1 MAATDTSPRP
11 PDPVTAQYRLT
22 LLGSFA
28 LRRPDGSLVLGL
40 GRKARAL
47 IAVVA
52 IAKEPVDRVR
62 LAELLWSE
70 RGRDQARASLRQT
83 LYEVRQQLPD
93 DPPLLVA
100 GPDQVSLTRASVAID
115 IETIEMAFRE
125 SDGWHLLRDL
135 DRLDPKFDE
144 WLTGERT
151 RLAQE
156 HGTVEPAV
164 IRHPEDGTG
173 DDLVAQAPASR
184 HVSRATKQLLA
195 AGALALVVLL
205 AGVVALRPRGG
216 EPERVVFVQPLAT
229 APGDT
234 AARTLADGLAMAV
247 ERDVVGTATPVRIA
261 DALAPGASPPA
272 LVLRGNATSRGGRL
286 RANVALVGTDGTVI
300 WSGSFDRPPEEAS
313 AMIDQLGLQV
323 ARELHFA
330 FANGRNALFDSDP
343 EAIRLS
349 LAAGDAVGRDF
360 SEASRYSAQLLARAP
375 GLARGWSEAAVNAVV
390 AAHDLPER
398 ARADADATATV
409 AARRALAID
418 PHQGL
423 AYFALAE
430 GRPGLQHW
438 AERERIVSRG
448 LAADRDSPELNSAR
462 ADDLAAI
469 GRLQEAVGYGQ
480 RAFALDHFLPGKVA
494 GLARLYMDVGD
505 LDAARGLIARARR
518 MWPGQ
523 QWPDALAFELAMYWG
538 DPAEAR
544 TLLDTARLP
553 WRRAVH
559 EADLAFLAW
568 RTAPSDATV
577 TAAASA
583 IEAAARNGGAQAE
596 LVQQL
601 AALGRIDAA
610 FRLAAVTPP
619 RPMATAGGTA
629 ITLRHSAPT
638 GASSPWRTGKAWPRS
653 GATPGYFLIFA
664 ASKRSHTAA
673 PRRRNRFRTG
683 LGTDCGC
690 GRRFVLSVAP
700 LLP

>member
-1 MAATDTSPRP
+1 MATTDTSPDP
-11 PDPVTAQYRLT
+11 PDPVAVQYRLT

-52 IAKEPVDRVR
+52 MATEPVERVQ
-62 LAELLWSE
+62 LADLLWSE

-83 LYEVRQQLPD
+83 LYELRQQLPGQ
-93 DPPLLVA
+93 PPLLVA
-100 GPDQVSLTRASVAID
+100 GYDRVSLTRASVTID
-115 IETIEMAFRE
+115 IEIGGAALRE
-125 SDGWHLLRDL
+125 SDGWNLLRDL
-135 DRLDPKFDE
+135 DRLDPKFDQ
-144 WLTGERT
+144 WLIGERT
-151 RLAQE
+151 RLARE
-156 HGTVEPAV
+156 HGAGVEPPVA
-164 IRHPEDGTG
+164 DGTG
-173 DDLVAQAPASR
+173 DETVVPAPPPPPRRVPQTARRLV
-184 HVSRATKQLLA
+184 A
-195 AGALALVVLL
+195 AGALALVVGL
-205 AGVVALRPRGG
+205 AGLIAFRFHSS
-216 EPERVVFVQPLAT
+216 EPERVVVVQPLAT
-229 APGDT
+229 ARGDT
-234 AARTLADGLAMAV
+234 AARTLADGLAVAV

-261 DALAPGASPPA
+261 DTLAPGAAPPA

-300 WSGSFDRPPEEAS
+300 WSGSFERPPEEAS
-313 AMIDQLGLQV
+313 AMVDQLGLQV

-330 FANGRNALFDSDP
+330 FTNGRNALFDRDP

-360 SEASRYSAQLLARAP
+360 SEAARYSAQLLARAP

-398 ARADADATATV
+398 ARVDADATATV

-430 GRPGLQHW
+430 DSPGLSRW

-448 LAADRDSPELNSAR
+448 LAADPDSPELNSER

-469 GRLQEAVGYGQ
+469 GRLQEAVGYAQ

-494 GLARLYMDVGD
+494 GLAHLYMDVGN
-505 LDAARGLIARARR
+505 LDAARGLIVRARR

-544 TLLDTARLP
+544 AALDAGHLP
-553 WRRAVH
+553 WRHAVH
-559 EADLAFLAW
+559 DADLAFLAW
-568 RTAPSDATV
+568 RLAPSDATAA
-577 TAAASA
+577 AAASS
-583 IEAAARNGGAQAE
+583 IETAVGKGGAQAE

-601 AALGRIDAA
+601 AALGRIDGAY
-610 FRLAAVTPP
+610 RLAAALPP
-619 RPMATAGGTA
+619 APDGDSRWYRDYLAPFRADLRFMALADRQGMASVWRETG
-629 ITLRHSAPT
+629 LSADFCSEQMLPY
-638 GASSPWRTGKAWPRS
+638 RC
-653 GATPGYFLIFA
+653 
-664 ASKRSHTAA
+664 AA
-673 PRRRNRFRTG
+673 PPKA
-683 LGTDCGC
+683 L
-690 GRRFVLSVAP
+690 
-700 LLP
+700 

>member
-1 MAATDTSPRP
+1 MATTDTSPS
-11 PDPVTAQYRLT
+11 DPATAQYRLT

-28 LRRPDGSLVLGL
+28 LRRPDGILVVGL

-62 LAELLWSE
+62 LAQLLWSE
-70 RGRDQARASLRQT
+70 RGSDQARASLRQT
-83 LYEVRQQLPD
+83 LYEVRQQLPS

-100 GPDQVSLTRASVAID
+100 GYDQVWLTRASVAVD
-115 IETIEMAFRE
+115 LETAEMAVHER
-125 SDGWHLLRDL
+125 DGCNLLRDL
-135 DRLDPKFDE
+135 DHLDPKFDQ
-144 WLTGERT
+144 WLIGERK
-151 RLAQE
+151 RLTQK
-156 HGTVEPAV
+156 HDVVEPTAV
-164 IRHPEDGTG
+164 RHHADGTG
-173 DDLVAQAPASR
+173 DETIAQALASG
-184 HVSRATKQLLA
+184 HGSRGAKRLA
-195 AGALALVVLL
+195 AVGGLALVIGL
-205 AGVVALRPRGG
+205 AGWLALRPRVE
-216 EPERVVFVQPLAT
+216 EPERVVVVQPLAT
-229 APGDT
+229 APGDI

-261 DALAPGASPPA
+261 DALAPGAAPPA

-300 WSGSFDRPPEEAS
+300 WSGSFERSPEEAS

-330 FANGRNALFDSDP
+330 FANGRNALFDRDP

-375 GLARGWSEAAVNAVV
+375 GLARGWSEAAINAVL

-398 ARADADATATV
+398 ARAAADASATA

-430 GRPGLQHW
+430 GRPGLLHW
-438 AERERIVSRG
+438 TERERIVSHG
-448 LAADRDSPELNSAR
+448 LVADRDSPELNSER

-469 GRLQEAVGYGQ
+469 GRLQEAVGYAQ
-480 RAFALDHFLPGKVA
+480 RAYALDHFLPGKVE
-494 GLARLYMDVGD
+494 GLAHLYMDVGN
-505 LDAARGLIARARR
+505 LNAARGLIARARR
-518 MWPGQ
+518 MWPAQ

-544 TLLDTARLP
+544 ASLDAGRLP
-553 WRRAVH
+553 WRRGVYA
-559 EADLAFLAW
+559 ADLAFLAW
-568 RTAPSDATV
+568 RMAPSDS
-577 TAAASA
+577 TAAAAGNA
-583 IEAAARNGGAQAE
+583 IETIARRRVQAE

-610 FRLAAVTPP
+610 YRLAATLPP
-619 RPMATAGGTA
+619 APDGDSRWYRAYLAPFRTDPRFMALANQQGMAPVWRDTKLFPDFCSEQTLPYHCATAPKA
-629 ITLRHSAPT
+629 AN
-638 GASSPWRTGKAWPRS
+638 SP
-653 GATPGYFLIFA
+653 I
-664 ASKRSHTAA
+664 
-673 PRRRNRFRTG
+673 
-683 LGTDCGC
+683 
-690 GRRFVLSVAP
+690 
-700 LLP
+700 